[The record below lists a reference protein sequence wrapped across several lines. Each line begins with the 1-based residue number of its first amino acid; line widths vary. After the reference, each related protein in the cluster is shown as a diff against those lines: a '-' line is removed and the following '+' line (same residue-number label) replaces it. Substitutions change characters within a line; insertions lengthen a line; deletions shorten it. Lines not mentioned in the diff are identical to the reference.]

1 MALPAAGCTTAGDG
15 WPAAANHTRR
25 SSSRAPASSPD
36 SYGRS
41 PPTNHYE
48 QLDQH
53 ARAWG
58 GGRSLPEGEPSLQL
72 CGTRP
77 RATRDARPRQLPT
90 DTSHAVPTRECQS
103 DPPSLPR
110 DARHPTPEPPTPTTR
125 RTLTVGSMSVA
136 QPPLTVRPALIARA
150 PQPRVELVLH
160 SPLDDQPSA
169 QPRQLQQRLPG
180 VLTHPYRQHVLDPS
194 LDLRRRRYGTSHGV
208 GPPSIVLS
216 GLEGTYA
223 VASTAPALFTALL
236 RRDPTHRR
244 CSASPPRREPGVQ
257 VRLRSLARRL
267 VGVTPP
273 RFQRQ

>member
-1 MALPAAGCTTAGDG
+1 PLATDGRPRQTTPED
-15 WPAAANHTRR
+15 RR
-25 SSSRAPASSPD
+25 RV
-36 SYGRS
+36 
-41 PPTNHYE
+41 
-48 QLDQH
+48 
-53 ARAWG
+53 
-58 GGRSLPEGEPSLQL
+58 
-72 CGTRP
+72 RP
-77 RATRDARPRQLPT
+77 RARRIRMGDRHRPTTTNSLTNTLGRGVAGGPSQKENPRFNYAAPVRGRPATLDRGSSRRTPVMR
-90 DTSHAVPTRECQS
+90 SPTRECQS

-169 QPRQLQQRLPG
+169 QPRQLRQRLPG

-236 RRDPTHRR
+236 RRDH
-244 CSASPPRREPGVQ
+244 
-257 VRLRSLARRL
+257 
-267 VGVTPP
+267 
-273 RFQRQ
+273 